1 MHETE
6 KGSGYFEEIT
16 LYPKV
21 TVKNDSMIEKANQ
34 LHAKANEFCFVANSV
49 KFPVHHQPTCNA
61 E

>member
-1 MHETE
+1 
-6 KGSGYFEEIT
+6 
-16 LYPKV
+16 
-21 TVKNDSMIEKANQ
+21 VKNDSMIEKANQ